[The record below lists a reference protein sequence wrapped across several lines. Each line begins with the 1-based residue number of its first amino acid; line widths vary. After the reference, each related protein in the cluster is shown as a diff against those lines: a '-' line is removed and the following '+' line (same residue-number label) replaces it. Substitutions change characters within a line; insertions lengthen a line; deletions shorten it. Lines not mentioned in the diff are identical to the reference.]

1 METRANFALIGA
13 FTLAIAFAA
22 FGFVYW
28 FSGPSQ
34 LGTQQTYRIVFAGTV
49 SGLSK
54 GSPVLFNGL
63 KVGEVTRLEI
73 SQSDPSKV
81 DVLASIDSRTPVKE
95 DTRARLDQRGFT
107 GVADVLLVGGTMN
120 APALKA
126 LEGQDYPEIQ
136 AQRSEMQNLLG
147 NAQQLSTK
155 AAELLIKL
163 NKLLDDNAE
172 TLGSTIKN
180 AEIFSKTL
188 ADNSQHISSIL
199 HDTAEFTRGL
209 KALDQKKLTQI
220 SNDLAGALANL
231 NKFSATGLKQYE
243 GLAVDG
249 RTAIHTLDRTLR
261 SIERDPSQFI
271 FGPSQT
277 QPQAGQQ
284 GQAESAPQPAGAKAQ
299 PLSKSK
305 TKTQ

>member
-13 FTLAIAFAA
+13 FTLAIALAA

-34 LGTQQTYRIVFAGTV
+34 LGAQQTYRIVFSGTV

-81 DVLASIDSRTPVKE
+81 DVLAAIDHRTPVKV

-120 APALKA
+120 APALQA
-126 LEGQDYPEIQ
+126 QEGQDYPEIQ

-147 NAQQLSTK
+147 NAHELSAK
-155 AAELLIKL
+155 AGELLIKL
-163 NKLLDDNAE
+163 NKLLDDNAGS
-172 TLGSTIKN
+172 LGATIKN
-180 AEIFSKTL
+180 AEVFTKTL
-188 ADNSQHISSIL
+188 ADNSQHVASIL
-199 HDTAEFTRGL
+199 HDTAEFTHGL

-220 SNDLAGALANL
+220 TNDLASALANL
-231 NKFSATGLKQYE
+231 NKFSSVGLKQYE
-243 GLAVDG
+243 GLEIDG

-271 FGPSQT
+271 FGPSQ
-277 QPQAGQQ
+277 QQAPQLAPPESRTEDDQK
-284 GQAESAPQPAGAKAQ
+284 SAP
-299 PLSKSK
+299 PLKSKSK
-305 TKTQ
+305 SR